1 LKGER
6 PDTHLYGSSYVEDA
20 TRHAIAQAHE
30 KDLEIQAE
38 YGVNFLTYWFDEARC
53 TYFCLVTAPNK
64 EAVQKTHAHAHGLV
78 ANEIIEV
85 DPTVVNAFLGRIKDP
100 VPAEGTGATVEAL
113 REPAFRAI
121 MFTDL
126 KDSTEMTTRLG
137 DARALHLLHI
147 HNAMIRNAIRDFD
160 GREVKHTGDGLMASF
175 GSISKA
181 IECAIAIQKAFAAY
195 NKSDP
200 EIPLYVR
207 IGLSAGEPVEED
219 NDLFGTTVQLAAR
232 TSAYAEPGQILVTP
246 VMLEQYQGERS
257 LFSDAGQVVLK
268 GLDQPVQLYAV
279 KWQEA

>member
-1 LKGER
+1 MPIYMDR
-6 PDTHLYGSSYVEDA
+6 HYVEDA
-20 TRHAIAQAHE
+20 TRHALTLAHE
-30 KDLEIQAE
+30 KDLKVQDK
-38 YGVNFLTYWFDEARC
+38 YKVKFLTYWFDEARS
-53 TYFCLVTAPNK
+53 TTFCLVSAPNK
-64 EAVQKTHAHAHGLV
+64 EAVLKTHSEAHGLV
-78 ANEIIEV
+78 PNEVIEV
-85 DPTVVNAFLGRIKDP
+85 DPAVVEAFLGRIKDP

-137 DARALHLLHI
+137 DAKALHLLHI
-147 HNAMIRNAIRDFD
+147 HNAMIRTAIRDFD

-175 GSISKA
+175 GSVSKA
-181 IECAIAIQKAFAAY
+181 IECVIAIQKAFAAH
-195 NKSDP
+195 NESNP
-200 EIPLYVR
+200 ETPLYVR

-232 TSAYAEPGQILVTP
+232 TCVYAEPGQILVTR
-246 VMLEQYQGERS
+246 VMLEHYQGEKS
-257 LFSDAGQVVLK
+257 LFSDAGQVALK